1 MRLLITG
8 ICGFAGSA
16 IARELLAHQPGLTII
31 GLDSLIR
38 RGSETNVEPL
48 RALGID
54 VRISD
59 IRDRATIEALPAV
72 DWIIDCAA
80 NPSVL
85 AGVDGRTSSQ
95 DLLDH
100 NLAGTLPIFAAL
112 RSAAGNTSSS
122 IFPRPWPAFTRYQ
135 LVALAARLADPVS
148 VDRRGDLFA

>member
-8 ICGFAGSA
+8 ICGFAGST

-54 VRISD
+54 VRIGD

-85 AGVDGRTSSQ
+85 AGVDGRTAPKTCSTT
-95 DLLDH
+95 
-100 NLAGTLPIFAAL
+100 TLPEP
-112 RSAAGNTSSS
+112 STSSS
-122 IFPRPWPAFTRYQ
+122 TAAATVPASSSS
-135 LVALAARLADPVS
+135 APAASTPSSPSPTCR
-148 VDRRGDLFA
+148 